1 MELRNFDN
9 HWFEMD
15 WELYYSFSFH

>member
-15 WELYYSFSFH
+15 WELYYSFNFH